1 MKKELLRLREAMEKR
16 GLDAYLIPTA
26 DFHGSEY
33 VSEHFQFRKY
43 VSGFSGSAGTL
54 VVTPEAA
61 GLWTDGRYFLQAG
74 QQLAG
79 TGIDLYRMGTPNTE
93 SIHEFLGRRMPEGGR
108 LGMDGR
114 TVSFQMGRHLEN
126 MLEHKKI
133 TLAYEEDLADEIW
146 EDRPPVLPQPVWSL
160 PLSSAGESRKEK
172 LAKVRQ
178 KVQDSGANSHLITGL
193 DDIAW
198 LFNLRGNDIP
208 CNPVFFSYCLL
219 TPEKTELFL
228 YPQALPEEVRREL
241 TEDGIGIRSYE
252 EIYRALEELPSSC
265 RLLLDNSRVN
275 YRLKKTIPKPI
286 HRVFGPNP
294 STLLKAVKNPAEI
307 ACLKEANRKDG
318 AAMVKFLCWLKETVG
333 KEPVTELSAAARL
346 EEFRREQEGFLE
358 PSFDTIAGYGP
369 HASVIHYKATPESD
383 SPLEPEG
390 FFLVDSGG
398 HYLEGTTDITR
409 TIVLGP
415 LTDEKRARY
424 TTVLRSMLNLAGTQ
438 FPYGCRGEHLDVLA
452 RRPLWEQGL
461 DYRHGTGHGV
471 GFLLNVHEGPNRFAY
486 NTDPEKPSCVL
497 EPGMVTTDEPGYYE
511 DGAFGIRIEN
521 DLLCVSGPE
530 TAYGRFLAF
539 EPLTLCPIDTEAVD
553 PSLMSRR
560 EISLL
565 NQYHA
570 LVWEQ
575 LSGLLPEKERAWLQE
590 ATRPI

>member
-93 SIHEFLGRRMPEGGR
+93 SIHEFLGRRMPEGGC

-114 TVSFQMGRHLEN
+114 TVSIQMGRHLEN
-126 MLEHKKI
+126 MLEYKKI

-294 STLLKAVKNPAEI
+294 STLLKAVKNPTEI

-424 TTVLRSMLNLAGTQ
+424 TTVLRSMLNLAGAQ

-486 NTDPEKPSCVL
+486 NTDPERPSCVL

-530 TAYGRFLAF
+530 TAYGRFLAL

>member
-1 MKKELLRLREAMEKR
+1 M
-16 GLDAYLIPTA
+16 
-26 DFHGSEY
+26 
-33 VSEHFQFRKY
+33 
-43 VSGFSGSAGTL
+43 
-54 VVTPEAA
+54 
-61 GLWTDGRYFLQAG
+61 
-74 QQLAG
+74 
-79 TGIDLYRMGTPNTE
+79 
-93 SIHEFLGRRMPEGGR
+93 
-108 LGMDGR
+108 
-114 TVSFQMGRHLEN
+114 
-126 MLEHKKI
+126 
-133 TLAYEEDLADEIW
+133 
-146 EDRPPVLPQPVWSL
+146 
-160 PLSSAGESRKEK
+160 
-172 LAKVRQ
+172 
-178 KVQDSGANSHLITGL
+178 
-193 DDIAW
+193 
-198 LFNLRGNDIP
+198 
-208 CNPVFFSYCLL
+208 
-219 TPEKTELFL
+219 
-228 YPQALPEEVRREL
+228 
-241 TEDGIGIRSYE
+241 
-252 EIYRALEELPSSC
+252 
-265 RLLLDNSRVN
+265 
-275 YRLKKTIPKPI
+275 
-286 HRVFGPNP
+286 
-294 STLLKAVKNPAEI
+294 
-307 ACLKEANRKDG
+307 
-318 AAMVKFLCWLKETVG
+318 
-333 KEPVTELSAAARL
+333 
-346 EEFRREQEGFLE
+346 
-358 PSFDTIAGYGP
+358 
-369 HASVIHYKATPESD
+369 IHYKATPESD